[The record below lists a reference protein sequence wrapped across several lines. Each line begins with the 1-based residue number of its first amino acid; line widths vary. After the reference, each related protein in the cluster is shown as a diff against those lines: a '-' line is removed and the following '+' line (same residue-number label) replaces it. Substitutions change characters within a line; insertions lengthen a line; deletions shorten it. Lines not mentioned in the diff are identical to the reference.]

1 MLYYT
6 DQESKQGEIW
16 KDWEVH
22 QDHFKGDTEY
32 EEDSKCKWEQNLQ
45 PQESG
50 IKTFIE
56 IECHG

>member
-6 DQESKQGEIW
+6 DQKSKQGEIW
-16 KDWEVH
+16 KHWKVH

-32 EEDSKCKWEQNLQ
+32 EEDSKCKREQNLQ

-56 IECHG
+56 IECHW